1 MDVSRI
7 SAAISQRNR
16 IEFTYDGFKR
26 IVEPH
31 TLGLDATGK
40 EVLCGYQ
47 VEGDSRSGV
56 SEGWKFFA
64 VDQMKQCV
72 VRPEKFFSPRP
83 AYRRDDGAFSQI
95 IDQL

>member
-1 MDVSRI
+1 MDITSI
-7 SAAISQRNR
+7 SAAISRQNR

-31 TLGLDATGK
+31 TLGLDAAGK
-40 EVLCGYQ
+40 ELLCGYQ
-47 VEGDSRSGV
+47 VAGDSRSGV

-72 VRPEKFFSPRP
+72 VRREKFSTPRP

-95 IDQL
+95 IAQL